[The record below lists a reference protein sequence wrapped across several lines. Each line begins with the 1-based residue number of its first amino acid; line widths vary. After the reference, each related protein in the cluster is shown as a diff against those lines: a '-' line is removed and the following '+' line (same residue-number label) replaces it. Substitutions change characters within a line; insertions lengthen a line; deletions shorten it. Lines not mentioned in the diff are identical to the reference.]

1 MVVSVNA
8 SRPAPVGE
16 DSRGILH
23 PGALQRLVRLTRFPA
38 GPGLAGLV
46 DRFWAVEWDLPPG
59 TTHAQQV
66 LTHPC
71 GNLSISHADARAG
84 VGEAGRVYARLN
96 GVARTL
102 TTRYLAGR
110 GWAAAAMTTPG
121 GLGAFLGGPASAFT
135 DRVVP
140 LGPPLGLDEAR
151 LVEEVC
157 AQPDAQARAGVLER
171 ALNGVLAAADPQ
183 RVSRARQVAEVAKI
197 AETDRSVRQL
207 GHLCDRAGLGAR
219 TLQRMFLQYAGVPPT
234 WVLRRYRLLDAAE
247 AVREG
252 QPVEW
257 AALAADLGYADQAHL
272 IRDFRAAIGQTPA
285 AYAQSQ
291 GMAAVGRSGPGPGPG
306 GQVSSRR

>member
-1 MVVSVNA
+1 MVVSVSA
-8 SRPAPVGE
+8 SRPAPLGE

-23 PGALQRLVRLTRFPA
+23 PAVLQRLVRLTRFPP

-46 DRFWAVEWDLPPG
+46 DRFWAVEWELLPG
-59 TTHAQQV
+59 TAHTQQV
-66 LTHPC
+66 LTHP
-71 GNLSISHADARAG
+71 GSNLSVSHADARPGPGA
-84 VGEAGRVYARLN
+84 AGRVEARLN
-96 GVARTL
+96 GVARSL
-102 TTRYLAGR
+102 TTRQLAGR
-110 GWAAAAMTTPG
+110 GWAVAAMTTPG
-121 GLGAFLGGPASAFT
+121 GLGAFVGRPASDFAG
-135 DRVVP
+135 RVVP
-140 LGPPLGLDEAR
+140 LGPLLSLDEAG
-151 LVEEVC
+151 LVEEVR
-157 AQPDAQARAGVLER
+157 AQPDAQARAGVLKR

-207 GHLCDRAGLGAR
+207 RHLCDRAGLGAR
-219 TLQRMFLQYAGVPPT
+219 TLQRMFLQHAGVPPT

-285 AYAQSQ
+285 AYARSQ
-291 GMAAVGRSGPGPGPG
+291 GILAAVREGPGQAP
-306 GQVSSRR
+306 